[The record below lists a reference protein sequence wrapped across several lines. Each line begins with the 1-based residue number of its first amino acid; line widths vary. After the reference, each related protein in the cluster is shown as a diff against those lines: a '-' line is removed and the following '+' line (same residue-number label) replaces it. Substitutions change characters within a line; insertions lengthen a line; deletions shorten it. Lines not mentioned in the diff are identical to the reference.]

1 MLAVVAVETR
11 QRAKRN
17 KAAAAAEETPPPP
30 PPTVVRRPRQPT
42 PDHPPYCWMIGEAID
57 ALGEDGGSSEDAI
70 STFIRGAHP
79 GVPAAHDRFL
89 RHYLAKHVAEG
100 LFVRTGPGRYARCS
114 DEPAAA
120 EEAPAERPA
129 AAGSSDS
136 EATRVEPPAKRRRGR
151 PRKCVSSSSTP
162 PAVKKG
168 DGTTPKRRGR
178 PRGVA
183 PLATIPSSSVTAAGD
198 DDEDGKQAKA
208 SKPRRR
214 GRLRKLATTTDV
226 PDEAPVT
233 DIVDD
238 GIDALPTTGEDHG
251 PSLELALVV
260 AGDDSTT
267 TPTMDDNV
275 CSEAAPTTP
284 VDSDQSRELALVTTT
299 DVPAPMSP
307 MDKQDDSEAEAEAAS
322 LNLAIVVKQDAITG
336 TPSAPERNSQSRK
349 LPLMAADHDPVPVL
363 ACELA
368 VARLASKADGGEAPS
383 PMYPFRHPRKV
394 PVIVAALRSALPPTS
409 TAGKKAR
416 GKTLSAT
423 PKAKDNRRQDEL
435 TLVPIGAQ
443 SAPVAIKLA
452 PVTAGGGAGAPSV
465 PPKLYPLT
473 ADEIPAD
480 PSTCLLAL
488 PAATNAC

>member
-1 MLAVVAVETR
+1 MVAAVAVETR
-11 QRAKRN
+11 QRAKRD
-17 KAAAAAEETPPPP
+17 KAAAEEETPPPP
-30 PPTVVRRPRQPT
+30 PPAVVRRPRQPT

-100 LFVRTGPGRYARCS
+100 LFVRTAQGRYARCP
-114 DEPAAA
+114 DEPA
-120 EEAPAERPA
+120 A

-136 EATRVEPPAKRRRGR
+136 EAARVEPPAKRRRGR
-151 PRKCVSSSSTP
+151 PRKGDSSLSMP

-168 DGTTPKRRGR
+168 PGTTPKRRGR
-178 PRGVA
+178 PRGAALVA
-183 PLATIPSSSVTAAGD
+183 VGDGSVPSSSVTVAD
-198 DDEDGKQAKA
+198 DDDVDGKQAKA

-214 GRLRKLATTTDV
+214 CRRLHKLATDV
-226 PDEAPVT
+226 SDEAPIT
-233 DIVDD
+233 DIEDD
-238 GIDALPTTGEDHG
+238 GIDALPTTGEEHG
-251 PSLELALVV
+251 QSLELALVV

-267 TPTMDDNV
+267 TPTMDDIV
-275 CSEAAPTTP
+275 CSEAAPTMP
-284 VDSDQSRELALVTTT
+284 VDSDQSRELALVSTTE
-299 DVPAPMSP
+299 VPAPVSP
-307 MDKQDDSEAEAEAAS
+307 MDKQEDNSEAEAEAAS
-322 LNLAIVVKQDAITG
+322 LNLALVVKQDAISG
-336 TPSAPERNSQSRK
+336 TSSAPEHNSQACE
-349 LPLMAADHDPVPVL
+349 LALMAPDRDPVPVL

-368 VARLASKADGGEAPS
+368 VARLASKTDCSEAPS
-383 PMYPFRHPRKV
+383 PRYRLRHPRKA
-394 PVIVAALRSALPPTS
+394 PVIVTALCSALPPTS
-409 TAGKKAR
+409 AAGKKTR

-435 TLVPIGAQ
+435 ALVPTGAQ

-452 PVTAGGGAGAPSV
+452 PVTAGGGDGAPSV

-480 PSTCLLAL
+480 PSWCLLAL